1 MQGSIISQLSSKG
14 PRAGLFS
21 SVPTLLLTIFILSG
35 CVTAKQFEDLQGRC
49 DDIDKEN
56 TTLLLNSQDVEIE
69 VVELRGQVATLTE
82 VRTELA
88 ADTSRMGRF
97 VADSRDEIRR
107 LRALNDALTDQSG
120 GRLSTLNAENRA
132 LLEDVQKIRKEL
144 QDREDALI
152 ALEKDLTKRS
162 ADLESRSARVE
173 ELEDLLASRER
184 AAEALR
190 KRLERALLGFE
201 GRGLKVEQRNGKVY
215 VSLEAELLFPS
226 GSAEV
231 DDKGRDLLAQLGVVI
246 AEQHGLEIIIEGHT
260 DSDNLVS
267 PNFPHNNWELSVL
280 RATSVLAI
288 IRDQPGVDPAILT
301 ASGRSEYHPV
311 DPKDK
316 SRNRR
321 IEVILAPKLDALFDL
336 LDE

>member
-1 MQGSIISQLSSKG
+1 M
-14 PRAGLFS
+14 
-21 SVPTLLLTIFILSG
+21 
-35 CVTAKQFEDLQGRC
+35 
-49 DDIDKEN
+49 
-56 TTLLLNSQDVEIE
+56 
-69 VVELRGQVATLTE
+69 VELRGQVATLTE

-107 LRALNDALTDQSG
+107 LRELNDALTDQSG

-152 ALEKDLTKRS
+152 ALEKDLTQRS

-173 ELEDLLASRER
+173 ELEELLASRER

-231 DDKGRDLLAQLGVVI
+231 DDKGRGLLAQLGAVI
-246 AEQHGLEIIIEGHT
+246 AEQNGLEIIIEGHT

-288 IRDQPGVDPAILT
+288 IRDQPGVDPSILT

>member
-1 MQGSIISQLSSKG
+1 M
-14 PRAGLFS
+14 
-21 SVPTLLLTIFILSG
+21 TIILSG

-49 DDIDKEN
+49 DEIDKEN

-107 LRALNDALTDQSG
+107 LRELNDALTDQSG

-173 ELEDLLASRER
+173 ELEELLASRER
-184 AAEALR
+184 AAETLR

-231 DDKGRDLLAQLGVVI
+231 DDKGRDLLAQLGAVI

>member
-1 MQGSIISQLSSKG
+1 MQGSIISQPSRRDS
-14 PRAGLFS
+14 RAGTFS
-21 SVPTLLLTIFILSG
+21 SLPTLLLTIFVLSG
-35 CVTAKQFEDLQGRC
+35 CVTAKQFEELQGRC
-49 DDIDKEN
+49 DEIDKEN

-69 VVELRGQVATLTE
+69 VVELRGQVATLKE
-82 VRTELA
+82 VRSELA
-88 ADTSRMGRF
+88 SDTSRMGRF
-97 VADSRDEIRR
+97 VADSKDEIVR

-132 LLEDVQKIRKEL
+132 LLEDIQKIREEL
-144 QDREDALI
+144 QSREDALI
-152 ALEKDLTKRS
+152 ALEKDLLKRS

-231 DDKGRDLLAQLGVVI
+231 DDKGRSLLAQLGAVI

-280 RATSVLAI
+280 RATSVLSI
-288 IRDQPGVDPAILT
+288 IRDQPGVDPSILT

-311 DPKDK
+311 DPKNK

>member
-1 MQGSIISQLSSKG
+1 M
-14 PRAGLFS
+14 
-21 SVPTLLLTIFILSG
+21 TIILSG

-49 DDIDKEN
+49 DEIDKEN

-107 LRALNDALTDQSG
+107 LRELNDALTDQSG

-173 ELEDLLASRER
+173 ELEELLASRER

-231 DDKGRDLLAQLGVVI
+231 DEKGRDLLAQLGAVI

>member
-1 MQGSIISQLSSKG
+1 M
-14 PRAGLFS
+14 
-21 SVPTLLLTIFILSG
+21 TIILSG

-49 DDIDKEN
+49 DEIDKEN

-107 LRALNDALTDQSG
+107 LRELNDALTDQSG

-144 QDREDALI
+144 QNREDALI
-152 ALEKDLTKRS
+152 ALEKDLTQRS

-173 ELEDLLASRER
+173 ELEELLASRER

-231 DDKGRDLLAQLGVVI
+231 DDKGRDLLAQLGAVI
-246 AEQHGLEIIIEGHT
+246 AEQNGLEIIIEGHT

>member
-1 MQGSIISQLSSKG
+1 M
-14 PRAGLFS
+14 
-21 SVPTLLLTIFILSG
+21 TIILSG

-49 DDIDKEN
+49 DEIDKEN

-107 LRALNDALTDQSG
+107 LRELNDALTDQSG

-173 ELEDLLASRER
+173 ELEELLASRER

-231 DDKGRDLLAQLGVVI
+231 DDKGRDLLAQLGAVI
-246 AEQHGLEIIIEGHT
+246 AKQNGLEIIIEGHT

>member
-1 MQGSIISQLSSKG
+1 M
-14 PRAGLFS
+14 
-21 SVPTLLLTIFILSG
+21 IFILSG

-49 DDIDKEN
+49 DEIDTEN
-56 TTLLLNSQDVEIE
+56 TELLLNSQDIEIE
-69 VVELRGQVATLTE
+69 VIELRGQVATLAE
-82 VRTELA
+82 VRSELA
-88 ADTSRMGRF
+88 ADTARMGRF
-97 VADSRDEIRR
+97 VAESRDEISR
-107 LRALNDALTDQSG
+107 LRELNDALTDQSG
-120 GRLSTLNAENRA
+120 GRLSNLNAENRA
-132 LLEDVQKIRKEL
+132 LLEDVQRIRKEL
-144 QDREDALI
+144 QDREDVLI
-152 ALEKDLTKRS
+152 ELEKDLTKRS
-162 ADLESRSARVE
+162 TDLESRSARVE

-226 GSAEV
+226 GSAVV
-231 DDKGRDLLAQLGVVI
+231 DEKGRDLLAQLGVVI

-311 DPKDK
+311 DPNDK

>member
-1 MQGSIISQLSSKG
+1 M
-14 PRAGLFS
+14 
-21 SVPTLLLTIFILSG
+21 TIILSG

-49 DDIDKEN
+49 DEIDKEN

-97 VADSRDEIRR
+97 VADSKDEIRR
-107 LRALNDALTDQSG
+107 LRELNDALTDQSG

-152 ALEKDLTKRS
+152 ALEKDLTQRS

-173 ELEDLLASRER
+173 ELEELLASRER

-231 DDKGRDLLAQLGVVI
+231 DDKGRDLLAQLGAVI
-246 AEQHGLEIIIEGHT
+246 AEQNGLEIIIEGHT

-288 IRDQPGVDPAILT
+288 IRDQPGVDPSILT

>member
-1 MQGSIISQLSSKG
+1 M
-14 PRAGLFS
+14 
-21 SVPTLLLTIFILSG
+21 TIILSG

-49 DDIDKEN
+49 DEIDKEN

-107 LRALNDALTDQSG
+107 LRELNDALTDQSG

-173 ELEDLLASRER
+173 ELEELLASRER

-231 DDKGRDLLAQLGVVI
+231 DDKGRDLLAQLGAVI
-246 AEQHGLEIIIEGHT
+246 AEQNGLEIIIEGHT

>member
-1 MQGSIISQLSSKG
+1 M
-14 PRAGLFS
+14 FS
-21 SVPTLLLTIFILSG
+21 SFPTLLLTIFILSG
-35 CVTAKQFEDLQGRC
+35 CVTAKQFEELQGRC
-49 DDIDKEN
+49 DQIDKEN

-97 VADSRDEIRR
+97 VADSKDEIRR
-107 LRALNDALTDQSG
+107 LRDLNDALTDQSG

-152 ALEKDLTKRS
+152 ALEKDLIKRS

-231 DDKGRDLLAQLGVVI
+231 DNKGRELLAQLGAVI

-321 IEVILAPKLDALFDL
+321 IEVVLAPKLDALFDL

>member
-1 MQGSIISQLSSKG
+1 M
-14 PRAGLFS
+14 
-21 SVPTLLLTIFILSG
+21 TIILSG

-49 DDIDKEN
+49 DEIDKEN

-107 LRALNDALTDQSG
+107 LRELNDALTDQSG

-173 ELEDLLASRER
+173 ELEELLASRER

-231 DDKGRDLLAQLGVVI
+231 DEKGRDLLAQLGAVI
-246 AEQHGLEIIIEGHT
+246 AEQNGLEIIIEGHT

-288 IRDQPGVDPAILT
+288 IRDQPGVDPSILT

>member
-1 MQGSIISQLSSKG
+1 MQGSIISQPSRRDSRVG
-14 PRAGLFS
+14 TFS
-21 SVPTLLLTIFILSG
+21 SLPTLLLTVFVLSG
-35 CVTAKQFEDLQGRC
+35 CVTAKQFEELQGRC
-49 DDIDKEN
+49 DEIDKEN

-82 VRTELA
+82 VRSELA

-97 VADSRDEIRR
+97 VADSKDEIVR

-132 LLEDVQKIRKEL
+132 LLEDIQKIREEL
-144 QDREDALI
+144 QSREDALI
-152 ALEKDLTKRS
+152 ALEKDLIKRS

-231 DDKGRDLLAQLGVVI
+231 DDKGRSLLAQLGAVI

-267 PNFPHNNWELSVL
+267 PN
-280 RATSVLAI
+280 LASTP
-288 IRDQPGVDPAILT
+288 Q
-301 ASGRSEYHPV
+301 
-311 DPKDK
+311 
-316 SRNRR
+316 
-321 IEVILAPKLDALFDL
+321 F
-336 LDE
+336 

>member
-1 MQGSIISQLSSKG
+1 M
-14 PRAGLFS
+14 
-21 SVPTLLLTIFILSG
+21 TIILSG

-49 DDIDKEN
+49 DEIDKEN

-107 LRALNDALTDQSG
+107 LRELNDALTDQSG

-173 ELEDLLASRER
+173 ELEELLASRER

-201 GRGLKVEQRNGKVY
+201 GSGLKVEQRNGKVY

-231 DDKGRDLLAQLGVVI
+231 DDKGRDLLAQLGAVI

>member
-1 MQGSIISQLSSKG
+1 M
-14 PRAGLFS
+14 
-21 SVPTLLLTIFILSG
+21 TIILSG

-49 DDIDKEN
+49 DEIDKEN

-107 LRALNDALTDQSG
+107 LRELNDALTDQSG

-152 ALEKDLTKRS
+152 ALEKDLTQRS

-173 ELEDLLASRER
+173 ELEELLASRER

-231 DDKGRDLLAQLGVVI
+231 DDKGRDLLAQLGAVI
-246 AEQHGLEIIIEGHT
+246 AEQNGLEIIIEGHT

-288 IRDQPGVDPAILT
+288 IRDQPGVDPSILT

>member
-1 MQGSIISQLSSKG
+1 MQGSIISQPSSRG
-14 PRAGLFS
+14 SRVGTFS
-21 SVPTLLLTIFILSG
+21 SLPTLLLTIFILSG

-49 DDIDKEN
+49 DEIDKEN

-97 VADSRDEIRR
+97 VADSKDEIRR
-107 LRALNDALTDQSG
+107 LRELNDALTDQSG

-132 LLEDVQKIRKEL
+132 LLEDIQKIREEL
-144 QDREDALI
+144 QSREDALI
-152 ALEKDLTKRS
+152 ALEKDLTQRS

-173 ELEDLLASRER
+173 ELEELLASRER

-231 DDKGRDLLAQLGVVI
+231 DDKGRDLLAQLGAVI

>member
-1 MQGSIISQLSSKG
+1 M
-14 PRAGLFS
+14 
-21 SVPTLLLTIFILSG
+21 TIILSG

-49 DDIDKEN
+49 DEIDKEN

-107 LRALNDALTDQSG
+107 LRELNDALTDQSG

-152 ALEKDLTKRS
+152 ALEKDLTQRS

-173 ELEDLLASRER
+173 ELEELLASRER

-231 DDKGRDLLAQLGVVI
+231 DDKGRDLLAQLGAVI
-246 AEQHGLEIIIEGHT
+246 AEQSGLEIIIEGHT

-288 IRDQPGVDPAILT
+288 IRDQPGVDPSILT

>member
-1 MQGSIISQLSSKG
+1 M
-14 PRAGLFS
+14 
-21 SVPTLLLTIFILSG
+21 TIILSG

-49 DDIDKEN
+49 DEIDKEN

-107 LRALNDALTDQSG
+107 LRELNDALTDQSG

-152 ALEKDLTKRS
+152 ALEKDLTQRS

-173 ELEDLLASRER
+173 ELEELLASRER

-231 DDKGRDLLAQLGVVI
+231 DDKGRDLLAQLGAVI